1 MTTTSFQDL
10 DFFFFFCFKV
20 LLILNY
26 IF

>member
-20 LLILNY
+20 LLILN
-26 IF
+26 